1 MAAERWVKAEVIE
14 SVVRGKKRRGQ
25 IVVTFGDKNV
35 QKRILRHGST
45 QRLCY
50 VDIAIFIRRV
60 IPWTHTS
67 GEDLVGQVAVELE
80 IVAYVIVQHARIRA
94 DDGRDAGVEFRP
106 FASGIAIDAG
116 EARVNAADGAALA
129 TPVLFREAVVF
140 EGRIG

>member
-1 MAAERWVKAEVIE
+1 MAAERWVKAEVSE

-25 IVVTFGDKNV
+25 IVVTFGDKNM

-60 IPWTHTS
+60 IPWTYTS
-67 GEDLVGQVAVELE
+67 GEDLIGQVAVELE
-80 IVAYVIVQHARIRA
+80 VVAYVIVQHPRIRT

-106 FASGIAIDAG
+106 FACGIAIDAG
-116 EARVNAADGAALA
+116 EARVDAANGATLA
-129 TPVLFREAVVF
+129 AQQFLSEASVA
-140 EGRIG
+140 